1 VGPSR
6 CRMAAQIASMGL
18 ERKGRASC
26 RDCVPCGGIG
36 GAGEAGL
43 AKRGWGTG
51 TGESMMLDPPRAVC
65 RYRSCRR
72 LHSLRLC
79 FIAGVTVACGYTSSA
94 GQKKGRSKTG
104 RESF

>member
-1 VGPSR
+1 MRPSR
-6 CRMAAQIASMGL
+6 CRMVAQIASMGL

-26 RDCVPCGGIG
+26 KDRVPCGGIG
-36 GAGEAGL
+36 GAG
-43 AKRGWGTG
+43 GTG

-79 FIAGVTVACGYTSSA
+79 FIAGVTVVRGYRSSA